1 MYITDII
8 GLIGAVIAAISS
20 IVMTSLGVISSR
32 KNVISNKPKIDNDK
46 NYELLLRGIEQQ
58 TLDENAVQLIYNQSI
73 TKKKKSV
80 SYLYFLESFLYHI
93 RQEDR
98 DGQLT
103 KSATNIIYPLIE
115 KEKAEK
121 PYTNVNDRERRILL
135 AIEDTVKDDEKNSIK
150 NHLKELS
157 IAIEEKQNALDRAQR
172 TNKWSLPASILGS
185 LLTLIFGLY
194 SLFA

>member
-121 PYTNVNDRERRILL
+121 P
-135 AIEDTVKDDEKNSIK
+135 
-150 NHLKELS
+150 
-157 IAIEEKQNALDRAQR
+157 
-172 TNKWSLPASILGS
+172 SL
-185 LLTLIFGLY
+185 
-194 SLFA
+194 